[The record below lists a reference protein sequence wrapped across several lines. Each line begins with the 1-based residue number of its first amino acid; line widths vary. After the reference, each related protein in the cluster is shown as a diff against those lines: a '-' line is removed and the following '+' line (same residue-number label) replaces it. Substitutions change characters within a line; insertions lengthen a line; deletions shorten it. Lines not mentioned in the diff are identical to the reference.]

1 MAKKI
6 NILFV
11 SEDFVRSQCVI
22 DDNLSGKYL
31 LPAIR
36 EAQEIELQEIVGSTL
51 FTKLKELVSAKTI
64 GDEGNELYAD
74 LLAPVG
80 FYLAYQAA
88 ARLPMK
94 VSYKVANKGVVK
106 TSDEKVENATYNEV
120 IATSN
125 YNQAIADSYA
135 HRIQLYLWNNRAKL
149 PELSECDCRRIKAN
163 LYSSAT
169 CGIFLGGAR
178 GKAIP
183 RR

>member
-1 MAKKI
+1 MEKHT
-6 NILFV
+6 NVLLV
-11 SEDFVRSQCVI
+11 SEAFVREQCVI

-36 EAQEIELQEIVGSTL
+36 EAQEIDLQEIVGSAL
-51 FTKLKELVSAKTI
+51 FEKLKELVSADEVKA
-64 GDEGNELYAD
+64 EGNEYYAD
-74 LLAPVG
+74 LMGRIG

-120 IATSN
+120 IAASN
-125 YNQAIADSYA
+125 YSQAIADSHA
-135 HRIQLYLWNNRAKL
+135 HRIQDYLWNNREHF
-149 PELSECDCRRIKAN
+149 PELKECDCRRIRAN
-163 LYSSAT
+163 LRSSAT

-178 GKAIP
+178 GKILP
-183 RR
+183 R

>member
-1 MAKKI
+1 MAKII
-6 NILFV
+6 NILLV

-36 EAQEIELQEIVGSTL
+36 EAQEIELQEIVGSAL
-51 FTKLKELVSAKTI
+51 LTKLKELVAAKMV
-64 GDEGNELYAD
+64 GEEGNELYAD
-74 LLAPVG
+74 LLALVG

-106 TSDEKVENATYNEV
+106 TSDEKVTNATYSEV
-120 IATSN
+120 IAASN
-125 YNQAIADSYA
+125 YNQAIADSHA
-135 HRIQLYLWNNRAKL
+135 HRVQLYLWNNRTKF
-149 PELSECDCRRIKAN
+149 PELSECDCRRIKSN

-169 CGIFLGGAR
+169 CGIVLGGAR
-178 GKAIP
+178 GKVIP